1 MKHLSNKIAFVFCLL
16 LVASFAFAASEAEYK
31 KLSKSW
37 TLNADGSQEFHYNM
51 ELTLFTHTAMNS
63 TYGESFI
70 VYNPA
75 YQTLKI
81 NESYTKQKN
90 GNVVRTPDNAFVE
103 VLPAA
108 AANAP
113 AYNGLKEMVVVHT
126 GLELGA
132 TIYLDYTITTKPGY
146 FPALDVFEFLDQTS
160 PVKEYTL
167 SLSVPESS
175 ALNYRLLNAS
185 GSPKLTTAGGQK
197 TATWTLRNIPA
208 MSHWTDDFY
217 FDSMMLVANSYD
229 SPKAMAQVLAKQM
242 DTSKSTALLKTLAE
256 TITEG
261 ATSDTDK
268 LKAIYAY
275 IQGSYQYIPL
285 KLSVCGYKLRPLE
298 EVINSAYGTEA
309 ELTNVFQGLLRSLG
323 MKAEVCVLF
332 DQPNAEAFG
341 LNHTVLYV
349 TTEADGQTYR
359 LAPTAALTEE
369 VAFGNQYCPSL
380 ALSTGEIQK
389 AEPQAGSISAKAEIA
404 LGDKPTATVDAKV
417 SNFFLDIEGNTAKA
431 ITAGDKDAKTN
442 ASADAT
448 ALSYKQTLAT
458 EKAGDYT
465 LVSLPD
471 FPFSA
476 AHSNWAAGTGRDI
489 LLTLPVAYD
498 ESYEYHIALGGKTLC
513 TPATNVKRSNAIGSV
528 EISIRPEA
536 DGATVKRTLKFAKTQ
551 IQPKEYAAYLDLMRT
566 WGDKNYMQV
575 LVK

>member
-1 MKHLSNKIAFVFCLL
+1 MKYLNKIVFVFCLL
-16 LVASFAFAASEAEYK
+16 LVASFSFAASEAEYK

-37 TLNADGSQEFHYNM
+37 TLHADGSQEFRYQM
-51 ELTLFTHTAMNS
+51 ELTLFTHTAMNGF
-63 TYGESFI
+63 YGESFI

-81 NESYTKQKN
+81 NESYTKQKD

-103 VLPAA
+103 VLPRD

-146 FPALDVFEFLDQTS
+146 LPALDVFEFLDEAS
-160 PVKEYTL
+160 PIREYTL

-175 ALNYRLLNAS
+175 AFNYRILNAS
-185 GSPKLTTAGGQK
+185 ATPKLTTGGGQK
-197 TATWTLRNIPA
+197 TASWTLRNVPG

-217 FDSMMLVANSYD
+217 FDSMLLVANSYD
-229 SPKAMAQVLAKQM
+229 SPKAMADVIAKQM
-242 DTSKSTALLKTLAE
+242 DTAKSAALLKTLSE

-261 ATSDTDK
+261 ATTETDK

-275 IQGSYQYIPL
+275 IQDSYQFIPL
-285 KLSVCGYKLRPLE
+285 DFATCGYKLRPVE
-298 EVINSAYGTEA
+298 DVINSAYGTEA
-309 ELTNVFQGLLRSLG
+309 ELTSVFQGLLRASDL
-323 MKAEVCVLF
+323 KADVCALF
-332 DQPNAEAFG
+332 DQPDAEAFG
-341 LNHTVLYV
+341 LDHTSLYV
-349 TTEADGQTYR
+349 KTVADGRTYR
-359 LAPTAALTEE
+359 LAPTAELTEE

-380 ALSTGEIQK
+380 SLSTGEIQK
-389 AEPQAGSISAKAEIA
+389 AEPQAGNITVKADIS
-404 LGDKPTATVDAKV
+404 LGEEPTAKVNAKV
-417 SNFFLDIEGNTAKA
+417 SNFFLDIAGNTAKA
-431 ITAGDKDAKTN
+431 ITAGDKEATTK
-442 ASADAT
+442 AAPDAT
-448 ALSYKQTLAT
+448 TLGYKQTLAT
-458 EKAGDYT
+458 EKVGDYT

-476 AHSNWAAGTGRDI
+476 AHSNWSAGTGRDI

-513 TPATNVKRSNAIGSV
+513 TPAANVKRSNAIGSV

-536 DGATVKRTLKFAKTQ
+536 DGATVSRTLKFAKTQ

-566 WGDKNYMQV
+566 WGDKNYRQ
-575 LVK
+575 LLIK